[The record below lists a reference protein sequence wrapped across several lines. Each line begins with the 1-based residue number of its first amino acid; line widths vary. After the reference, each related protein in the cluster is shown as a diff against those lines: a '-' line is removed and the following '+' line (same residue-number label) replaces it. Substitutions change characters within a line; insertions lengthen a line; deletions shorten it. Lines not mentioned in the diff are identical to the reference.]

1 MAGILLIIL
10 KTMTGIKINFYGGVG
25 TVTGA
30 NFLLETG
37 KLKIL
42 VDCGLVQGSKL
53 DNEENRKSF
62 VYDPSLVDILFVTH
76 SHIDHIGRIPKLV
89 HDGFSGTIYS
99 TPETKALAE
108 IMLADA
114 LVILDKQA
122 KEDGVE
128 PFYNEDDVKQALD
141 LWKMIPYHLATPIGD
156 SVQVYFKDPGHI
168 LGAVMIEFR
177 RNGKKLVFTGDLG
190 NTPTP
195 LLRDTEPLDGA
206 TYLVMESVYG
216 DRNHED
222 VKDRKQMLAE
232 AINTSVKKGG
242 VLLIPAFSLE
252 KTQVLL
258 HELNDLLLEKKIQKT
273 PIYLDSPLGI
283 KVTDIYRKMTENFND
298 EAKRQITSG
307 DDIFNFPELHIVADG
322 DSSLELDHLPNPK
335 IIIAGSGMSNG
346 GRIIRHEK
354 KYLTQANNS
363 ILFIGYQSFGTLGR
377 RISEGSK
384 YIQIGNEEIEV
395 KANILTVSGYS
406 SHKDSDHLLEFV
418 DTGSK
423 TLKKIFVVMGE
434 PKASLFLVQRIND
447 NLGLDAYH
455 PEQNEVVTL
464 DM

>member
-1 MAGILLIIL
+1 
-10 KTMTGIKINFYGGVG
+10 MTGIKLHFYGGVG

-42 VDCGLVQGSKL
+42 VDCGLVQGTRL
-53 DNEENRKSF
+53 DNEENRKPF
-62 VYDPSLVDILFVTH
+62 VYDPSDVDILFITH
-76 SHIDHIGRIPKLV
+76 AHIDHIGRVPKLV
-89 HDGFSGTIYS
+89 HDGFKGVIYS

-108 IMLADA
+108 VMLADA
-114 LVILDKQA
+114 LIILNKQA
-122 KEDGVE
+122 LEDGVT
-128 PFYNEDDVKQALD
+128 PFYNEEDIRQALD
-141 LWKMIPYHLATPIGD
+141 QWKMISYHNVTPIGD
-156 SVQVYFKDPGHI
+156 SIQVYFKDPGHI

-195 LLRDTEPLDGA
+195 LLKDTEALEDA

-222 VKDRKQMLAE
+222 INERREMLAE
-232 AINTSVKKGG
+232 AINNSVAKGG

-258 HELNDLLLEKKIQKT
+258 HELNDLLIEKKIKKT

-283 KVTDIYRKMTENFND
+283 KVTEIYKRMTENFNE
-298 EAKRQITSG
+298 EAKKQIAGG
-307 DDIFNFPELHIVADG
+307 DDIFNFPELHIVEDG
-322 DSSLELDHLPNPK
+322 DASLNLDHPPNPK

-354 KYLTQANNS
+354 KYLGGVNNS
-363 ILFIGYQSFGTLGR
+363 ILFIGYQSVGTLGR
-377 RISEGSK
+377 KIAEGAK
-384 YIQIGNEEIEV
+384 YVQIGNEEIKV
-395 KANILTVSGYS
+395 KANIVTVTGYS
-406 SHKDSDHLLEFV
+406 SHKDSDHLVEFV
-418 DTGSK
+418 ETSAR
-423 TLKKIFVVMGE
+423 TLKKVFVVMGE
-434 PKASLFLVQRIND
+434 PKASLFLVQKIKD
-447 NLGLDAYH
+447 NTGVEAYH
-455 PEQNEVVTL
+455 PEQDEEVTL

>member
-1 MAGILLIIL
+1 MAGVKLH
-10 KTMTGIKINFYGGVG
+10 FYGGVG

-37 KLKIL
+37 KLKIV
-42 VDCGLVQGSKL
+42 VDCGLVQGTKL
-53 DNEENRKSF
+53 DNEENRKPF
-62 VYDPSLVDILFVTH
+62 IYDTSDVDILFVTH
-76 SHIDHIGRIPKLV
+76 AHMDHIGRVPKLV
-89 HDGFSGTIYS
+89 HDGFRGVIYS

-108 IMLADA
+108 VMLADA

-122 KEDGVE
+122 KEDGVL
-128 PFYNEDDVKQALD
+128 PFYNEDDVKLTLD
-141 LWKMIPYHLATPIGD
+141 LWKMIPYHTVTPIGD

-195 LLRDTEPLDGA
+195 LLRDTEPLEDT

-222 VKDRKQMLAE
+222 IEERRVKLAE
-232 AINTSVKKGG
+232 AINTSVEKGG

-258 HELNDLLLEKKIQKT
+258 HELNDLLLEKKIGKT

-283 KVTDIYRKMTENFND
+283 KVTAIYKRMTENFNA
-298 EAKRQITSG
+298 EAKKQIAEG
-307 DDIFNFPELHIVADG
+307 DDIFNFPELHIVQDG
-322 DSSLELDHLPNPK
+322 EASLELDHLPNPK

-354 KYLTQANNS
+354 KYLTKENNS
-363 ILFIGYQSFGTLGR
+363 ILFIGYQSVGTLGR
-377 RISEGSK
+377 RIVEGAK
-384 YIQIGNEEIEV
+384 YVQIGNEEIEV

-406 SHKDSDHLLEFV
+406 SHKDSDHLVEFV
-418 DTGSK
+418 DTSAD
-423 TLKKIFVVMGE
+423 TLKKVFVVMGE
-434 PKASLFLVQRIND
+434 PKSSLFLVQKIKD
-447 NLGLDAYH
+447 NTGVEAYH
-455 PEQNEVVTL
+455 PEQDEVAVL

>member
-1 MAGILLIIL
+1 MAE
-10 KTMTGIKINFYGGVG
+10 IKLNFYGGVG

-37 KLKIL
+37 KLKII
-42 VDCGLVQGSKL
+42 VDCGLVQGTRL
-53 DNEENRKSF
+53 DNEENRKPF
-62 VYDPSLVDILFVTH
+62 VYNPADADILFVTH

-89 HDGFSGTIYS
+89 HDGFRGTIYS
-99 TPETKALAE
+99 TPETKALTE
-108 IMLADA
+108 VMLADA
-114 LVILDKQA
+114 LKILTKQA
-122 KEDGVE
+122 EEDGVL
-128 PFYNEDDVKQALD
+128 PFYDENDIKLALD
-141 LWKMIPYHLATPIGD
+141 MWKMIPYHTATPIGD

-195 LLRDTEPLDGA
+195 LLKDTEPLDDA

-222 VKDRKQMLAE
+222 ISLRKERLAE
-232 AINTSVKKGG
+232 AINTSVAKGG

-283 KVTDIYRKMTENFND
+283 KVTDIYRKMTENFN
-298 EAKRQITSG
+298 EKARKQIASG
-307 DDIFNFPELHIVADG
+307 DDIFNFPELNVVEDTE
-322 DSSLELDHLPNPK
+322 SSLGLDHLPNPK

-346 GRIIRHEK
+346 GRIIGHER
-354 KYLTQANNS
+354 KYLPDSRNS
-363 ILFIGYQSFGTLGR
+363 VLFIGYQSVGTLGR
-377 RISEGSK
+377 RIVEGAKSV
-384 YIQIGNEEIEV
+384 QIGKDEV
-395 KANILTVSGYS
+395 KIKANIITVSGYS
-406 SHKDSDHLLEFV
+406 SHKDSDHLVEFV
-418 DTGSK
+418 ETSAK
-423 TLKKIFVVMGE
+423 TLKKVFVVMGE
-434 PKASLFLVQRIND
+434 PKASLFLVQKIQD
-447 NLGLDAYH
+447 NLGVEAYH
-455 PEQNEVVTL
+455 PEQNEVVVL